1 MESDNMKHTGRRS
14 GIAVM
19 AGLIGLVK
27 PLIGIMLIA
36 VVMGSIGNLMAT
48 FITVLG
54 SMGIVSVLGF
64 SEIFTLKE
72 IFILMAI
79 FAAMRGIMRYLEQ
92 LSNHYIAFKLLA
104 GI

>member
-1 MESDNMKHTGRRS
+1 MKHTGRRS

-54 SMGIVSVLGF
+54 SMGIV
-64 SEIFTLKE
+64 
-72 IFILMAI
+72 
-79 FAAMRGIMRYLEQ
+79 
-92 LSNHYIAFKLLA
+92 
-104 GI
+104 